1 MLILH
6 FRNTPLGSGWVMG
19 CGGNGMLPATRGKWA
34 VIWKRTQ
41 GQAILS
47 TLNKSDL
54 LLNVIA
60 EGVQRLKLI

>member
-1 MLILH
+1 MD
-6 FRNTPLGSGWVMG
+6 
-19 CGGNGMLPATRGKWA
+19 CGGNGMLPAIRGKWA

-54 LLNVIA
+54 LLNVIT